1 MYKLVVRSVLLLF
14 AGLLIL
20 PGSPGIRSTQA
31 QGIDDDDRDDG
42 IPFSHNG
49 KVWPSKKAF
58 IDSGRF
64 SAASFSFAANPQDTQ
79 SPKQD
84 MKDAGHATKNAAK
97 DTGHAT
103 KNTAKRTGHA
113 TKRTSKS
120 AAHKTARK
128 TRQGAEK
135 VEDKTR

>member
-1 MYKLVVRSVLLLF
+1 MGVAVSMPQGSLWEVSMYKLVVRSVLLLF

-58 IDSGRF
+58 IDSGARCATP
-64 SAASFSFAANPQDTQ
+64 SVDEIKGGHIQDFLE
-79 SPKQD
+79 KF
-84 MKDAGHATKNAAK
+84 KAK
-97 DTGHAT
+97 G
-103 KNTAKRTGHA
+103 G
-113 TKRTSKS
+113 KS
-120 AAHKTARK
+120 ASTQVEAARAA
-128 TRQGAEK
+128 GS
-135 VEDKTR
+135 

>member
-1 MYKLVVRSVLLLF
+1 MPQALLYLTTL
-14 AGLLIL
+14 AGLPSRATVFTIRL
-20 PGSPGIRSTQA
+20 PLTVMAEKSAVFMKRTPLQ
-31 QGIDDDDRDDG
+31 
-42 IPFSHNG
+42 
-49 KVWPSKKAF
+49 SKTEA
-58 IDSGRF
+58 IS
-64 SAASFSFAANPQDTQ
+64 
-79 SPKQD
+79 QD

-103 KNTAKRTGHA
+103 KSMAKRTGHA